1 MISPVWLQVL
11 RRTDQGGYVLGG
23 EHDIDIGW
31 VRDVRRAGGN
41 HVKSMFNAIQLPV
54 TFLTI
59 FYFSPSPIHLRQIHG
74 KRLLTVAEL

>member
-54 TFLTI
+54 TCLTI
-59 FYFSPSPIHLRQIHG
+59 
-74 KRLLTVAEL
+74 LLFQSFLDLSSTNSRKEITLSC